1 MLNDSEIVV
10 VRHFVGLFIVR
21 IPFSFFHNLHRSRRR
36 RRCRCRLHR
45 RRHRLRICRL
55 YRYFIV
61 AGAAFCRTKN

>member
-10 VRHFVGLFIVR
+10 VRHFVGLYIVR
-21 IPFSFFHNLHRSRRR
+21 IPFSFFHNLHRR

-45 RRHRLRICRL
+45 RRHRRRRCRL

-61 AGAAFCRTKN
+61 ASAAFCRTKN